1 MDLGGVRVAWE
12 PRGGWRS
19 DRQGF
24 KRTRDLS
31 IIPIT
36 DYSIEDTSYD
46 DPEIS
51 YFRLIGRGEHNIYQ
65 FINQELVEIRER
77 GESRKSKKVYLSFH
91 GVRMYLD
98 AARLERFVRRGNYQ
112 ASVGAMG

>member
-1 MDLGGVRVAWE
+1 MLGSLE
-12 PRGGWRS
+12 GGRS

-24 KRTRDLS
+24 KRARDLS

-36 DYSIEDTSYD
+36 DYSIEDTPYD

-65 FINQELVEIRER
+65 FIDQELVEIRER

-91 GVRMYLD
+91 GD
-98 AARLERFVRRGNYQ
+98 FLEKVRRLDQ
-112 ASVGAMG
+112 EIS